1 MTNAVLDVLGY
12 YDHFDHP
19 LTTDEVHRFLTIPA
33 QRAEVE
39 QALLSLKVLGD
50 VSTANG
56 FWCLQGK
63 EACLEQRMANLP
75 LNHTYFGKAREMG
88 ALISR
93 FPFVRTVC
101 ISGSLSKWG
110 LKPGGDI
117 DYFII
122 TKKNRVWLTKTLLVL
137 YKKLVLKGKKDFFCI
152 NYLVDEDGLKLKR
165 KNRYQATEL
174 ATAYPLHGA
183 VHYRLLIQENQ
194 WVFKFFPNYTPSQK
208 SDSMQPNR
216 WLERV
221 LGGMVGDALERA
233 CMLLYRWHIERT
245 YLSNW
250 QLRRKS
256 KFEVSPHSS
265 AYFPVNH
272 EPLVLNKQPFSDT
285 SVSSYSA

>member
-12 YDHFDHP
+12 FDHFGHP
-19 LTTDEVHRFLTIPA
+19 LSTEEVHRFLSVPA
-33 QRAEVE
+33 SLDEVE
-39 QALLSLKVLGD
+39 KCLLALRVLGE
-50 VSTANG
+50 VSSG
-56 FWCLQGK
+56 HGYWCLQGK
-63 EACLEQRMANLP
+63 EACLQERLSNLP
-75 LNHTYFGKAREMG
+75 LNLTYFNKAREMG

-137 YKKLVLKGKKDFFCI
+137 YKKLALNGKKDFFCI

-183 VHYRLLIQENQ
+183 VHYRIFMQENQ
-194 WVFKFFPNYTPSQK
+194 WVFQYFPNYVPSQK
-208 SDSMQPNR
+208 SSELRPNR
-216 WLERV
+216 LLEMA
-221 LGGMVGDALERA
+221 LGGVVGNALEYL
-233 CMLLYRWHIERT
+233 CMMLYRWHIERT
-245 YLSNW
+245 YLRNW
-250 QLRRKS
+250 QFRRKS
-256 KFEVSPHSS
+256 KFEVSPHTS

-272 EPLVLNKQPFSDT
+272 EPLVLNSQPPSL
-285 SVSSYSA
+285 SSYSA